1 MRSFLLNSLFFPA
14 GVPFPVI
21 LGKWSFGSCG
31 TGTTSGL
38 VGGCLKKGRFF
49 FFVFFVVFFLGFL
62 VVAVVASS
70 SSPPGSFV
78 TTGSLSL
85 MSDELLEAPFADT
98 LSAASW

>member
-14 GVPFPVI
+14 GIPFPVI

-49 FFVFFVVFFLGFL
+49 FFFFFVVFFLGFL
-62 VVAVVASS
+62 VVAVVASF